1 MKEEVVDDP
10 LPTTLKVWSKA
21 SDMGLSVTITGDKKL
36 RIQQVVCIL
45 NLGILVI
52 MTFAGCQST
61 SLYDG
66 DRALSESSEE
76 RVFKLKHVAREQCI
90 TFLSQ
95 LDLDEVSL
103 VPMAYA
109 VSVTGSHEQVRRAA
123 LVLDL
128 IDAKEDF
135 VIENLGPASMVR
147 TLLSNSQIAAAIG
160 EIRIGTFADPPQSDE
175 QARGIIDIQG
185 DTVLAILPARHRQQ
199 LLDMLR
205 QTSGETVAIYPTPA
219 PIEPLEPDHAKDA
232 SETHTDVEPAQP
244 KTETSTLEI
253 VPPKTHV
260 VRMPGEEDLNKEFGL
275 QAPDRARPEPSVPDE
290 KILPPNSEAQE
301 RTTVTSPL
309 AADESSVGVPK
320 TLRLILKPPKD
331 TTDRAAMTA
340 ASGSVEFQ
348 NGEDIL
354 DLALSEAMPLMQL
367 LDLAGEYLDLDYVY
381 DPETVGKQYVAL
393 KLHGSL
399 QGEIKVKDLYTLL
412 ETVLK
417 FKGLAMIR
425 REDKLVTIVPVGQA
439 LDADPQLIEV
449 KSKMVQA
456 GDMVVTRV
464 FELQYV
470 DVASVTNL
478 LQNMKLGVAVSTSEE
493 AQILFVTCYAHRMSR
508 IEHLVD
514 MIDRPGTPKE
524 CRFRRLQY
532 TVAPVL
538 ADKVRTL
545 AQEFQGVS
553 VATALSVGKSL
564 SKGTGG
570 SRAPIPGQPVYLDA
584 DERTNRIV
592 MIGHEEQLSFLE
604 ELIDAL
610 DVVQEDLR
618 TPKAYDIKHIE
629 AQEALRKLQELNVLD
644 QLAESAGRPR
654 TGASGTSVKAS
665 STLAEEPIVVVL
677 EATNQLLVRASQ
689 EQHARIK
696 EFLSHID
703 VSSEDLRTLQVYEI
717 QHVDAEEV
725 KTKLE
730 ELDIISA
737 TGSPSIIT
745 ATRTTRPGT
754 TRPPKAST
762 TSTADVLVGKP
773 QVVVT
778 ESTNSL
784 LVNATAEQHAQI
796 ATIIDY
802 VDSKIP
808 EEDIPYRIYPLE
820 NSSPAH
826 VADLLEQLIHG
837 TAKDKEDKIEK
848 IIKKEEQI
856 TIVPDPNTFSLI
868 VYASKKN
875 HEWIENLI
883 KSLDKRRPQVLIDVT
898 LVEITRTDTFEYDLN
913 LVASAKEAVIG
924 NIGIEPI
931 HRIDRRSRIEGG
943 FNLLDQGGNPT
954 GQTKAFYSDD
964 KVQAL
969 LTAIA
974 RKNYGRVLAKP
985 KILVDDG
992 QKGEISTT
1000 DETTYLKESIQV
1012 PNQGAPITT
1021 RDFEPIEAKIQL
1033 QITPHISEGDLLR
1046 LDVHLSREDFGT
1058 RPTEG
1063 APPDKTTSEITTT
1076 VFVPDNHTVI
1086 LGGLVKLNQS
1096 KGGSKVPILGDI
1108 PLVGVLF
1115 RSIDNS
1121 DVEKKLY
1128 VFLKASIIRPYEEA
1142 RLVDLQKI
1150 SEQNRK
1156 AFEESEAEF
1165 QKHEDI
1171 PGITPEPMRP
1181 ERVLEEP

>member
-1 MKEEVVDDP
+1 
-10 LPTTLKVWSKA
+10 
-21 SDMGLSVTITGDKKL
+21 MGLSVTITKDRYLGVQHFGCL
-36 RIQQVVCIL
+36 LCWGVMSIL
-45 NLGILVI
+45 ML
-52 MTFAGCQST
+52 AGCRTT
-61 SLYDG
+61 SPHDG
-66 DRALSESSEE
+66 DSTLSESSEQL
-76 RVFKLKHVAREQCI
+76 VFDLEHIAREQCI
-90 TFLSQ
+90 AYLFQ
-95 LDLDEVSL
+95 LGLDEVSP
-103 VPMAYA
+103 VPLAYA
-109 VSVTGSHEQVRRAA
+109 VSVTGSPEQLRRVA

-147 TLLSNSQIAAAIG
+147 TLPSNSQIAAAIG
-160 EIRIGTFADPPQSDE
+160 EIRFGTFADPPQSDE

-205 QTSGETVAIYPTPA
+205 QTSGETVAIYPTLA

-253 VPPKTHV
+253 VPLKTHV
-260 VRMPGEEDLNKEFGL
+260 VRMPGEGDLNKELGL

-290 KILPPNSEAQE
+290 KILSPDSKAQE
-301 RTTVTSPL
+301 RTTAALPL
-309 AADESSVGVPK
+309 AIDDNSVSVPK
-320 TLRLILKPPKD
+320 TLRIALTPVKD
-331 TTDRAAMTA
+331 TVDSVATA
-340 ASGSVEFQ
+340 AVSESVEFQ

-354 DLALSEAMPLMQL
+354 DLDLSETLTLMQL

-381 DPETVGKQYVAL
+381 DSDIIGNQYFAL
-393 KLHGSL
+393 KLHGGL
-399 QGEIKVKDLYTLL
+399 QGEMKIKALYTLL
-412 ETVLK
+412 ETILK
-417 FKGLAMIR
+417 FNGLAMIR
-425 REDKLVTIVPVGQA
+425 LEDKLTSIVPVGQV
-439 LDADPQLIEV
+439 LDVDPRLV
-449 KSKMVQA
+449 DVDGKTVQA
-456 GDMVVTRV
+456 GDTVVTRV
-464 FELQYV
+464 FELQHV
-470 DVASVTNL
+470 NVTSVVNL
-478 LQNMKLGVAVSTSEE
+478 LQNMKLGVAVSSSEE
-493 AQILFVTCYAHRMSR
+493 TQILFVTCYAHRINR
-508 IEHLVD
+508 IEQLVT
-514 MIDRPGTPKE
+514 MLDRPGRPRE

-532 TVAPVL
+532 TAASAL
-538 ADKVRTL
+538 MDKVRTL
-545 AQEFQGVS
+545 AQEIQGITVTEAS
-553 VATALSVGKSL
+553 GAGKS
-564 SKGTGG
+564 SSRQGKGSGTSGAAVSG
-570 SRAPIPGQPVYLDA
+570 LGRPVYLDT

-592 MIGHEEQLSFLE
+592 MIGHEEQLTILE
-604 ELIDAL
+604 ELVDTL
-610 DVVQEDLR
+610 DVAEEDLR
-618 TPKAYDIKHIE
+618 FPKAYDVKHMK
-629 AQEALRKLQELNVLD
+629 AQEALDKLQELEVLGQPSVSTD
-644 QLAESAGRPR
+644 SPR
-654 TGASGTSVKAS
+654 IGSPPGTSS
-665 STLAEEPIVVVL
+665 LAKTGRTHNAILTEKPGLVVL
-677 EATNQLLVRASQ
+677 EGTNQLLVNATQ
-689 EQHARIK
+689 EQHARIDK
-696 EFLSHID
+696 FLGHID
-703 VSSEDLRTLQVYEI
+703 VSPEDLRMFQVYEI
-717 QHVDAEEV
+717 QHVDAEDV
-725 KTKLE
+725 RRKLE
-730 ELDIISA
+730 ELDMIRVGPA
-737 TGSPSIIT
+737 TSRRLTP
-745 ATRTTRPGT
+745 TTGPTKPGT
-754 TRPPKAST
+754 VRPSMTST
-762 TSTADVLVGKP
+762 TSAIEVLIEKP
-773 QVVVT
+773 HVVVT

-784 LVNATAEQHAQI
+784 LVNATAEQHHQM
-796 ATIIDY
+796 ATIINY
-802 VDSKIP
+802 VDRKLP

-826 VADLLEQLIHG
+826 VADLLERLIRG
-837 TAKDKEDKIEK
+837 TARDKKGKIEEATK
-848 IIKKEEQI
+848 REEHI

-868 VYASKKN
+868 VYASRKN
-875 HEWIENLI
+875 QEWIENLV

-913 LVASAKEAVIG
+913 IVASANEAVIG

-931 HRIDRRSRIEGG
+931 HRISSKSRLEGG
-943 FNLLDQGGNPT
+943 FNLLDQEGNPT
-954 GQTKAFYSDD
+954 GQTKAFYSDE
-964 KVQAL
+964 KVQTL

-992 QKGEISTT
+992 QEGEISTT

-1021 RDFEPIEAKIQL
+1021 RDFEPIKAKIQL

-1063 APPDKTTSEITTT
+1063 APPDKVTSEITTT

-1150 SEQNRK
+1150 SEENRK
-1156 AFEESEAEF
+1156 TFEKSEAEF

-1171 PGITPEPMRP
+1171 PGITPEPMQP
-1181 ERVLEEP
+1181 ERVLEDL